1 MAADCLVDTGAILA
15 LLNRQDRWHA
25 KCKDTLG
32 QLSLPLMTST
42 AVLTEAFYLFRR
54 DRVDMEAAWTFL
66 RSDTIVLAPIHT
78 AELSGIHALM
88 SRYWDRPMDFADAT
102 LVHLAK
108 REVITTIF
116 TIDHSDFETYRIDG
130 KRKFRIVPG
139 RRP

>member
-25 KCKDTLG
+25 KCKDTLD

-66 RSDTIVLAPIHT
+66 RSNALVLAPIYT
-78 AELSGIHALM
+78 AELSEIHALM
-88 SRYWDRPMDFADAT
+88 SRY
-102 LVHLAK
+102 
-108 REVITTIF
+108 
-116 TIDHSDFETYRIDG
+116 
-130 KRKFRIVPG
+130 
-139 RRP
+139 